1 MYENSNSLKTENSF
15 DSITPPFECFETKIL
30 VPTKKK
36 SKNQKIK
43 SPCEPARAHG
53 EQCQVK
59 PRSRTQYSE
68 HRLSLLF
75 PKLRLSNFMISSLVT
90 SAVFVQCPNVCTN
103 WAARP
108 SRPCV
113 AAWHYLTRLSAI
125 RPVAGLQKRPA
136 EAKVYDLQSSI
147 RPRIEPYRPPAM
159 SSLKQINYY
168 S

>member
-36 SKNQKIK
+36 EKKIK
-43 SPCEPARAHG
+43 SPCAPARAHG

-90 SAVFVQCPNVCTN
+90 SAVFVQCPPMY
-103 WAARP
+103 APIEPARP

-125 RPVAGLQKRPA
+125 RPVAGLQKRRPA
-136 EAKVYDLQSSI
+136 RSE
-147 RPRIEPYRPPAM
+147 
-159 SSLKQINYY
+159 SL
-168 S
+168 